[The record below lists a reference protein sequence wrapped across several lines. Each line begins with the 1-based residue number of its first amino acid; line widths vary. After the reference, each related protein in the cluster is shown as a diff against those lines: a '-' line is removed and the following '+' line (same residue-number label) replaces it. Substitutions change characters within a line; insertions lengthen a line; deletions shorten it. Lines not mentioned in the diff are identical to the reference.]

1 MTKTT
6 MTNSNTFMKNHT
18 LKLLMEDLEKVEQE
32 ATKIRNQISNVLKL
46 KTAPALKEEEI
57 ENY

>member
-6 MTNSNTFMKNHT
+6 MTNSNTFMKNYT

-32 ATKIRNQISNVLKL
+32 AVKIRNQISNVLKL
-46 KTAPALKEEEI
+46 KK
-57 ENY
+57 

>member
-1 MTKTT
+1 M
-6 MTNSNTFMKNHT
+6 NNPNTFMKNKT

-46 KTAPALKEEEI
+46 K
-57 ENY
+57 ND

>member
-32 ATKIRNQISNVLKL
+32 AVKIRNQISNVLKL
-46 KTAPALKEEEI
+46 K
-57 ENY
+57 ND

>member
-18 LKLLMEDLEKVEQE
+18 LKLLIEDLEKVEQE

-57 ENY
+57 END